1 MSISRRAFLTGL
13 ALPAL
18 LAPGCGRNG
27 TRQTTLR
34 FWNGFTGPDGRTMLH
49 IVKRFNA
56 ENPDVNVLMQR
67 TDWATYYKK
76 LFVAGLYQRA
86 PEVFVIHASN
96 ILRFAQARF
105 LRPVDDLI
113 SGPNGLNTHDFDA
126 NVWSEVEVDG
136 RHFSVPLDV
145 HILGMYFNRQLFRQ
159 AGIVSPPTDRDGF
172 LDALHKLTR
181 HPPGGPDQ
189 WGFVFTNLSSNVYT
203 VMRQYGGP
211 FFTDDLSRCMMNDPR
226 NVAALQFCVD
236 LIRRERVAPPP
247 EDFDAWV
254 GFLQGKVA
262 TAFEG
267 IYMLADLQKQTDLD
281 FGGAPV
287 PQIGSERAVW
297 ANSHTL
303 CLRAGMHGAELQAA
317 WRFVRYLSD
326 NSLDW
331 AGGGQIPVRKSLRDT
346 ARFHAMPIQ
355 SAFARQ
361 IPYVS
366 YLPRVSFT
374 FEFQDE
380 LNTAIEKA
388 LRGSATSQQ
397 ALDTATANVNAI
409 IERERLAG

>member
-1 MSISRRAFLTGL
+1 MSVSRRAFLTGL

-18 LAPGCGRNG
+18 LAPGCRRSGS
-27 TRQTTLR
+27 RQTTLR
-34 FWNGFTGPDGRTMLH
+34 FWNGFTGPDGITMLR
-49 IVKRFNA
+49 IVRRFNA
-56 ENPDVNVLMQR
+56 QNPDVNVLVQR
-67 TDWATYYKK
+67 TDWATYYNK
-76 LFVAGLYQRA
+76 LFVAGLFGRA
-86 PEVFVIHASN
+86 PEVFVLHASN
-96 ILRFAQARF
+96 ILRFARARF
-105 LRPVDDLI
+105 LHPVDDLI
-113 SGPNGLNTHDFDA
+113 SGPDGLDSHDFDA
-126 NVWSEVEVDG
+126 NVWQEVEVDG
-136 RHFSVPLDV
+136 RHYGVPLDV

-159 AGIVSPPTDRDGF
+159 AGIQSPPAERAGF
-172 LDALHKLTR
+172 LEALRRLTR
-181 HPPGGPDQ
+181 HPAGGPDQ

-203 VMRQYGGP
+203 VMRQYGGA
-211 FFTDDLSRCMMNDPR
+211 FFTEDFGRCVMNDAR

-247 EDFDAWV
+247 ESFDAWV

-267 IYMLADLQKQTDLD
+267 IYMLADLQKQTELD

-287 PQIGSERAVW
+287 PQIGPEPAVW

-303 CLRAGMHGAELQAA
+303 CLRAGMSGAELQAA
-317 WRFVRYLSD
+317 WRFVRYLSN

-331 AGGGQIPVRKSLRDT
+331 AAGGQIPVRKSLRQT

-366 YLPRVSFT
+366 YLPRVTFT

-388 LRGSATSQQ
+388 LRGSASPQQ
-397 ALDTATANVNAI
+397 ALDTATANVNAVI
-409 IERERLAG
+409 ARESKSV